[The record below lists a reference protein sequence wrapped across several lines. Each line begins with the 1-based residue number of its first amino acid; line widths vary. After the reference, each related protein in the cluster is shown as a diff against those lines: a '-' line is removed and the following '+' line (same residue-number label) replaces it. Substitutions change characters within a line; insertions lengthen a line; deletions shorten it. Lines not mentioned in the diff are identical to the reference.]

1 MARRRGAPLGVA
13 RQAGASAS
21 SHSGLCV
28 LEPRTML
35 IGFSPAHLQ
44 PGQTVDGWRVV
55 KPLGAGSFGAVYLVE
70 KDGHRFAM
78 KLAMHR
84 ASSGDSE
91 QADAR
96 LLREMV
102 CLSQVSGHPNIVR
115 VHAHGRWQHPTQGW
129 LYIVLDYVEGYT
141 LGEWVEKTHPTAHE
155 VARVFGKLSGALSH
169 LHSRGVF
176 HRDLKLGNIL
186 VRAADGE
193 PFILDFSAGDYTLA
207 PELTDTPLPPGTRRY
222 RSPEASRFL
231 REHGDNQDARY
242 EFKATDDVYA
252 LGVCLYDVLTNPQ
265 PVSEAPHVLM
275 GARWPPPAPHALNPR
290 VPAALGAAAMHY
302 IALHPEKRAPSAE
315 VMRREL
321 DALLREEG
329 EAWMATVHVPTPH
342 LQLALG
348 VAHNDEAPPSTPKR
362 AVGRRVAGAVAV
374 LALLV
379 ASLAGYLAL
388 RPTAPVQQAQRME
401 EPAAPS
407 PSTDA
412 GAAMSVAP
420 SVPPTPS
427 VSSPGVAL
435 PPPAPVEKESPP
447 VKRAPARISPS
458 AESTTRKPK
467 ALASRPSW
475 PPSPWAG
482 FLKTCAGATAAA
494 ALSLGCPG
502 AQVRPAPGDC
512 PAEARDAMFNRA
524 NKNGLRMRPGQ
535 AVMLTLDIR
544 QPGPMGDGGF
554 YSDGPVT
561 GVVRISD
568 HPGLPEGTQLSG
580 YLWTSGEAAV
590 GRYTEARLPDGRTVP
605 VCVLIGRNGYLAK
618 GPNSR
623 PGAMELNKS
632 ASAYL
637 VERWP

>member
-1 MARRRGAPLGVA
+1 
-13 RQAGASAS
+13 
-21 SHSGLCV
+21 
-28 LEPRTML
+28 ML
-35 IGFSPAHLQ
+35 IGLSPAHLQ

-70 KDGHRFAM
+70 KEGHHFAM
-78 KLAMHR
+78 KMAMHR
-84 ASSGDSE
+84 ASSGDAE

-102 CLSQVSGHPNIVR
+102 CLSQVRGHANVVK

-129 LYIVLDYVEGYT
+129 LYVVLDYVEGYT

-155 VARVFGKLSGALSH
+155 VARVFGKLSGALAH

-186 VRAADGE
+186 VRATDGE

-222 RSPEASRFL
+222 RSPEATRFL
-231 REHGDNQDARY
+231 REHGDEQDARY

-265 PVSEAPHVLM
+265 PVSETPRVLV
-275 GARWPPPAPHALNPR
+275 GAQWPPPAPHALNPR
-290 VPAALGAAAMHY
+290 VPVSLSAAAMHF
-302 IALHPEKRAPSAE
+302 IERHPEKRAPSAE

-329 EAWMATVHVPTPH
+329 EAWTATLHVPTPH
-342 LQLALG
+342 LPLALD
-348 VAHNDEAPPSTPKR
+348 VAHNDVPQDEAQPSTLKR
-362 AVGRRVAGAVAV
+362 APGRRVVGAVAF
-374 LALLV
+374 LALVV
-379 ASLAGYLAL
+379 ASLVGYVAL
-388 RPTAPVQQAQRME
+388 RPTAPTQQAQRLV
-401 EPAAPS
+401 EPPAPP

-412 GAAMSVAP
+412 GAIEPVA
-420 SVPPTPS
+420 SSAPPTPP
-427 VSSPGVAL
+427 VSFPGVAL
-435 PPPAPVEKESPP
+435 PPPVPVEKESPP
-447 VKRAPARISPS
+447 VKRAPVPMSPP
-458 AESTTRKPK
+458 AESTARKPK

-482 FLKTCAGATAAA
+482 FLKTCAGATATA

-502 AQVRPAPGDC
+502 AQVRPEPGAC
-512 PAEARDAMFNRA
+512 PSEARDAMFSWEL
-524 NKNGLRMRPGQ
+524 KGGLRLRPGDS
-535 AVMLTLDIR
+535 VILTLDRR
-544 QPGPMGDGGF
+544 QPGFQSDDGL

-568 HPGLPEGTQLSG
+568 VRGLPEGTLLSG
-580 YLWTSGEAAV
+580 YLWTSGDVVV
-590 GRYTEARLPDGRTVP
+590 GRYTEAYLPGGRTVP
-605 VCVLIGRNGYLAK
+605 VCVVLGRKGYMEK
-618 GPNSR
+618 GPDSK
-623 PGAMELNKS
+623 PGEAQLNRS
-632 ASAYL
+632 FPAYF